1 MRLSL
6 NPNYTGGRFF
16 SNTGDNFR
24 RDYNEVRGVIRRAI
38 RYFVKIIIKGEE
50 LNRNKGL
57 SFWKLEPP

>member
-6 NPNYTGGRFF
+6 NPNYTGGRFL

-24 RDYNEVRGVIRRAI
+24 DYNEVRGLIRAI

-50 LNRNKGL
+50 VKSN
-57 SFWKLEPP
+57 